1 MQKNSQ
7 YRYALRK
14 LSVGLTSVAVG
25 LAFMATTTTTVHADS
40 EPQVQKTEN
49 QTSDNKNEITVA
61 ENTNSNSAKIETVTP
76 QDNTQDDKT
85 SLTNVETKT
94 NSDVDLPDNNNLDL
108 KNDQSTVENQNTILK
123 EDTNNQENNISDDTT
138 SDQQSKQTEE
148 KYDPNLIKSVT
159 DSLKQVKHDAFDGDP
174 KQNLRNWNNI
184 VLSSS
189 SLIDSFYDIYNQLPT
204 LVPQLLE
211 HADNIDTARQRV
223 SSNAGEIMIGMSYL
237 NRWYNVSY
245 GDKTILPAMMF
256 NPKSFGSNL
265 DSIDWLS
272 NIGNLSP
279 NQLNPGNTVT
289 TFNEKLAPML
299 NTKSDLVTFLGDLR
313 KKWTPELSDEDWFRS
328 NTGVYINEI
337 FSKELPD
344 LNLHIY
350 HRLSTNKSLQEYILP
365 LLNIKSDD
373 MYVVSALG
381 TVIFGSYDPYIDV
394 KYHKDPEVYQ
404 EKVQAVHK
412 EITRLSTGWREYFD
426 FWYRIANNKGKTR
439 LANANTLVWD
449 SYDAIDSS
457 KKGGRRWLTKKDTD
471 IPAMAKFFG
480 PLGKTYPPPGIT
492 ADAGGNE
499 VRYYVAKVISD
510 YGGAAIFSHEM
521 THIFDN
527 SIYLDGFQHR
537 PGTGVE
543 LYAEGLLQSPWNSTP
558 ASYGLNTVLTFDA
571 ANRTTNKSPQRFQ
584 SREDLHEYMHGLFDV
599 TYLLDY
605 AEAQAMVDKSAKEKQ
620 LMYSQIS
627 YDSAK
632 KSDVI
637 TGPISSEVAEK
648 LTSIDDF
655 IDNNI
660 IASRG
665 YKAGTYGNNVY
676 QQISMYAPDYAGVQ
690 SATSASG
697 GITFRKTA
705 FELLAAKGWNDGFIS
720 YVTNKYAKDAKNDK
734 KSLSDTYALEKIF
747 RGEYNNDYAT
757 FKKAMFKER
766 IDKRQD
772 FKPIT
777 ITLNKKNVQL
787 NNWDDLQNLMQ
798 STVDQELAL
807 RSQGKGA
814 SLINDLKAAILAAE
828 LKQTDDFRSSIFANP
843 EQNKR
848 GDILGDGTNYEL
860 PTYDLDSLKKGEAVG
875 DGTKLDLPSYD
886 LNSLKKGE
894 VVGDG
899 TKLDLPSYDL
909 DSLKKGEVVGD
920 GTELD
925 LPSYALDSLK
935 KGEVVGDGTELDLP
949 SYDLASLKKSEVVGD
964 GTKLD
969 LPSCDLDS
977 PKKGEVVG
985 DGTELDLPS
994 YDLASLKKSEV
1005 VGDGTKLDLPS
1016 CDLDS
1021 PKKGEVVG
1029 EGTKLDVPSYDL
1041 ASLKKSEV
1049 VGNGT
1054 KLDLPSYDLD
1064 SLKKGESVSDSTRL
1078 DVPSYDLASLKKG
1091 EVVGDGTKLGVPSY
1105 ALDSLKKSEVGEGT
1119 KLDLPSY
1126 DLDSL
1131 KKGEVVGEGT
1141 NLDLPSYALDSL
1153 KKGEVVGNG
1162 TNLGLPTYDL
1172 ASLKKGESVSD
1183 STRLDVPSYDLD
1195 SLKKGEVVGAGTE
1208 LDLPSYALA
1217 SLKKGEVVG
1226 YGTKLGVPSYD
1237 LDSLK
1242 KGEVVGEGTNLDLPT
1257 YDLDSLKKGESLSD
1271 STRLDVPS
1279 YDLDSLKKGES
1290 VSDSTK
1296 VDLPSYDLDSL
1307 KKGEVVGEGTKLDVL
1322 SYDLASLKKRE
1333 SVNEGTKLDL
1343 PSYDLDSL
1351 KKGEVVGAGTELD
1364 LPSYDLASLKKRE
1377 SVNEGTNLDLP
1388 SYDLASLK
1396 KGEEVGNGTKL
1407 DVPSY
1412 DLDSLKKSESITK
1425 KLPIEDNKSTTKL
1438 DALENKPEINSN
1450 NKSTETNSYKKK
1462 KFTKLFKFDA
1472 KMNKRHVSATSTN
1485 NASLPQAGSKNPN
1498 FAVVLVG
1505 ISSLFTA
1512 LGLNILKKKTK

>member
-985 DGTELDLPS
+985 
-994 YDLASLKKSEV
+994 
-1005 VGDGTKLDLPS
+1005 
-1016 CDLDS
+1016 
-1021 PKKGEVVG
+1021 